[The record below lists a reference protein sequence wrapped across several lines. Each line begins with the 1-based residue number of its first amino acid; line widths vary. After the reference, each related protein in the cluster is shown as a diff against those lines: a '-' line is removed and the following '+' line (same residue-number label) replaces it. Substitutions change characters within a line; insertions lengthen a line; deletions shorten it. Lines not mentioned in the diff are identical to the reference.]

1 MSKCSR
7 CGMEI
12 SAATVCPHCG
22 GAPSRSILGRGLKK
36 VANVTGG
43 ALETGVKITDKVVK
57 EAKPVVKS
65 VVEVGKKGASKAK
78 QETLKAA
85 KALKEE

>member
-1 MSKCSR
+1 MTKCSR

-12 SAATVCPHCG
+12 GAAEVCPHCG
-22 GAPSRSILGRGLKK
+22 GAPSKSLLGKGLRK

-43 ALETGVKITDKVVK
+43 ALETGVNVTDKVVK

-65 VVEVGKKGASKAK
+65 VIEVGKKGASKAK
-78 QETLKAA
+78 KETLKAA
-85 KALKEE
+85 KALKDE